1 MKSFVFNSDALQLWG
16 CPMFKHKAWTWDFP
30 SLLVLWIMNFV
41 MEKKKKKFT
50 RKSLRIAIMK
60 LKTLL
65 SSPTIK
71 RLCISCTICSFSK
84 CIIFEAAR
92 YKIRISGELAFY
104 EEALTNNDT
113 ARGMMTVFNVHICF
127 AQVLINVSN
136 NLTILLASKHLRL

>member
-16 CPMFKHKAWTWDFP
+16 CPVFKHKAWTWDFP

-41 MEKKKKKFT
+41 MEKKKKFT

>member
-1 MKSFVFNSDALQLWG
+1 MGLSHVQTQSLNLGLSKSSCSMDYEFRNG
-16 CPMFKHKAWTWDFP
+16 
-30 SLLVLWIMNFV
+30 
-41 MEKKKKKFT
+41 KKKKFT

-104 EEALTNNDT
+104 EEALANNDT

-136 NLTILLASKHLRL
+136 NLTILLASKHLRLRPPTVG